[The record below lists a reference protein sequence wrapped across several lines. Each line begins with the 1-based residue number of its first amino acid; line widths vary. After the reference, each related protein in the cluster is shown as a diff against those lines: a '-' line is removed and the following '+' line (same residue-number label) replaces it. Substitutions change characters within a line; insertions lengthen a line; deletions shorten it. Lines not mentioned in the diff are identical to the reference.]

1 VRRAPREQT
10 TAEGST
16 GVSGFH
22 ALNAKVNP
30 TDSPFQEQEPSS
42 ASVRRSLADIEAQQR
57 DERLRVELEVA
68 QAELL
73 RKERELAAL
82 RSQLEHTR
90 EENDLLRHSLRVGPP
105 SGPISVA
112 PRVAPEADT
121 IQLLVPD
128 PTPVVVDQPT
138 PVVVAQPTPVV
149 VAQPTPV
156 VVAQPTPV
164 VAPEVTPLVA
174 AVPTP
179 SAVPSVRAPE
189 PEALARA
196 ASAALEDSFQIAT
209 EDSFRIA
216 PEKPFRI
223 DPEWQE
229 AYPVLRNV
237 VVSSGSSASER
248 RGEPRHSC
256 DIEVEFADETHFF
269 AGLTQDISR
278 GGLFVST
285 YHLLPVGSQLNLR
298 FELPN
303 GAQIEVLGQV
313 RWVLDPDSDARPG
326 IGIEF
331 VDPSPEV
338 VASIAAFCATRPPLY
353 FDTVVPPCVR

>member
-1 VRRAPREQT
+1 MRRAPREQT

-128 PTPVVVDQPT
+128 
-138 PVVVAQPTPVV
+138 
-149 VAQPTPV
+149 PTPV